1 MTSARCGA
9 QPEVIEGSRT
19 PVCVLHVDSHNSQEH
34 LGDDHTNWPTC
45 SQHCIRNHAH
55 GRYRRK
61 LGGAVQSP
69 AARLPKKDKAR
80 KRGGP
85 QCSACLELRPAA
97 ELEHGRCKDR
107 EACQAR
113 QPQLEIGLSDVQ

>member
-1 MTSARCGA
+1 MSAARCGA
-9 QPEVIEGSRT
+9 QPEALEGSRT

-34 LGDDHTNWPTC
+34 LGDDRTRWPTC
-45 SQHCIRNHAH
+45 SQHCIRNHNH

-61 LGGAVQSP
+61 LGGVVQSP
-69 AARLPKKDKAR
+69 AARLPKLDKAR

-85 QCSACLELRPAA
+85 QCSAW
-97 ELEHGRCKDR
+97 CKDR

-113 QPQLEIGLSDVQ
+113 QPQLEIGLEGQ

>member
-1 MTSARCGA
+1 MTAARCGA
-9 QPEVIEGSRT
+9 QPETIEGSRT
-19 PVCVLHVDSHNSQEH
+19 PVCRLHVDGHGERH
-34 LGDDHTNWPTC
+34 KGDDGTEWDTC
-45 SQHCIRNHAH
+45 SQHCIANHVH

-61 LGGAVQSP
+61 LGGAIQSA
-69 AARLPKKDKAR
+69 AARIPKRDKAR

-85 QCSACLELRPAA
+85 QCSACLESRPAA

-113 QPQLEIGLSDVQ
+113 QPQLEIGMEGQ